1 MLFLVIANKFLHT
14 LDRARVV
21 IKSCNPYCTL
31 IDMNLLN
38 ALMILLLS
46 LFLAACGAA
55 VSGWVGNDCYE
66 CVDTPCDCAGDGYGG
81 PYNPKALDLYR
92 PGRFEDL
99 DSPGF

>member
-1 MLFLVIANKFLHT
+1 MSLL
-14 LDRARVV
+14 RA
-21 IKSCNPYCTL
+21 I
-31 IDMNLLN
+31 
-38 ALMILLLS
+38 ILCSPL

-55 VSGWVGNDCYE
+55 VSGRAGGECYG
-66 CVDTPCDCAGDGYGG
+66 CADTPCDCTGNGYGG